1 MPFILCLHRVCSCI
15 SKIFGLSQEC
25 KGNESNN
32 DLLPDNERTVSGVFS
47 FEPSLQESSMA
58 AMSPLFMSEPS
69 RESSYS
75 LQSSKSLMI
84 GYGTE
89 FSETSSPDSADLG
102 KNLSSI
108 FNSSSDSS
116 SVFGQERSADNS
128 RNWSNLV
135 TPVEDDMNNI
145 VRIMQSN
152 DENNEIASQLRPHNL
167 NTTHF
172 HEHSCTPVESITP
185 SESSVANKGDSS
197 KLNNSIS
204 SADAAPS
211 GKDCTAKELIVVVVE
226 KKKYPVTPYPKFE
239 AFSSPTTVHRKKRV
253 TKLPK
258 SVITMR
264 RGLVKTRVGHIQKKL
279 DRQLQEHAEA

>member
-1 MPFILCLHRVCSCI
+1 M
-15 SKIFGLSQEC
+15 
-25 KGNESNN
+25 
-32 DLLPDNERTVSGVFS
+32 PDNERTSTSVSGVFS

-58 AMSPLFMSEPS
+58 AMSPLFVSEPS
-69 RESSYS
+69 RESSCS
-75 LQSSKSLMI
+75 LQSSRSIMI

-89 FSETSSPDSADLG
+89 FSESSSPDSADLG

-108 FNSSSDSS
+108 FNSTSTSDSS
-116 SVFGQERSADNS
+116 SVFGQEMSGDNS

-152 DENNEIASQLRPHNL
+152 GENNEIASQLRPHNL

-185 SESSVANKGDSS
+185 SESSVANKGGSS
-197 KLNNSIS
+197 KLNVIS
-204 SADAAPS
+204 GANASRS
-211 GKDCTAKELIVVVVE
+211 LGKDQCTESESIAVVME

-264 RGLVKTRVGHIQKKL
+264 RGLVKTRVGNIQKKL
-279 DRQLQEHAEA
+279 DRQLQEHAGA

>member
-1 MPFILCLHRVCSCI
+1 M
-15 SKIFGLSQEC
+15 
-25 KGNESNN
+25 
-32 DLLPDNERTVSGVFS
+32 PDNERTSTSVSGVFS
-47 FEPSLQESSMA
+47 FEPSLQESSIA

-102 KNLSSI
+102 KNLLSI

-116 SVFGQERSADNS
+116 SVFGQDSHGDNS
-128 RNWSNLV
+128 RNWASLV

-172 HEHSCTPVESITP
+172 HEHSCTPIESITP

-197 KLNNSIS
+197 KLNIIS
-204 SADAAPS
+204 GADAPA
-211 GKDCTAKELIVVVVE
+211 GKDHCTVNESIAVVVE

-279 DRQLQEHAEA
+279 DRQLQQHAEA

>member
-1 MPFILCLHRVCSCI
+1 
-15 SKIFGLSQEC
+15 
-25 KGNESNN
+25 
-32 DLLPDNERTVSGVFS
+32 
-47 FEPSLQESSMA
+47 MA
-58 AMSPLFMSEPS
+58 AMSPLFVSEPS

-75 LQSSKSLMI
+75 LQSSKSMMI

-89 FSETSSPDSADLG
+89 FSESSSPDSADLG

-108 FNSSSDSS
+108 FNSSSESSSS
-116 SVFGQERSADNS
+116 SVFGQERSGGNS
-128 RNWSNLV
+128 RNWASLV

-145 VRIMQSN
+145 VRIMQSYG
-152 DENNEIASQLRPHNL
+152 ENENRSALRPHNL

-185 SESSVANKGDSS
+185 IESSIVNKGDSPEF
-197 KLNNSIS
+197 KDIIS
-204 SADAAPS
+204 GTDAPA
-211 GKDCTAKELIVVVVE
+211 GKDVHDESIAVVVE

-264 RGLVKTRVGHIQKKL
+264 RGLVKTRVGNIQKKL
-279 DRQLQEHAEA
+279 DRQLQELAEA

>member
-1 MPFILCLHRVCSCI
+1 
-15 SKIFGLSQEC
+15 
-25 KGNESNN
+25 
-32 DLLPDNERTVSGVFS
+32 
-47 FEPSLQESSMA
+47 MA
-58 AMSPLFMSEPS
+58 AMSPLFVSEPS

-75 LQSSKSLMI
+75 LQSSKSMMI

-89 FSETSSPDSADLG
+89 FSESSSPDSADLG

-116 SVFGQERSADNS
+116 SVFGQERSGGNS
-128 RNWSNLV
+128 RNWASLV

-152 DENNEIASQLRPHNL
+152 GENEHNSELRPYNL

-185 SESSVANKGDSS
+185 SSESNIANKGGSPELKDII
-197 KLNNSIS
+197 L

-211 GKDCTAKELIVVVVE
+211 GKDHCTKSESIAVVVE

-279 DRQLQEHAEA
+279 DRQLQEHAGG